1 MGKMKNK
8 GKQDTG
14 DGIKE
19 RNEVI
24 RLKEF
29 SKKRLN
35 TKERI
40 YIFPIINPLKENK
53 RGKNFRT

>member
-1 MGKMKNK
+1 MKNK

-24 RLKEF
+24 R
-29 SKKRLN
+29 RVQ
-35 TKERI
+35 
-40 YIFPIINPLKENK
+40 
-53 RGKNFRT
+53 RGKGKLR